1 MKRIQSIWLKFFL
14 IGVGLILVNKLL
26 NNVSGFYG
34 IFGKTLDLL
43 RPFFVGG
50 LLAFVLYKPSH
61 YLEKKLLSQKN
72 KYLKK
77 LSRGLGIGGV
87 YLALLAILFL
97 VAKVIWPAVYRN
109 AEQLVLEFPYY
120 YNRAMHLLEEY
131 NILNEPDLLNRLKP
145 LLETIFSA
153 KSLSKYFGYLSGFA
167 SSVVDIFAGIVVSVY
182 MLLEREMLVNVFKR
196 LVRLLVK
203 ESRQNQVISYFS
215 KAGNLF
221 YSYFA
226 GLGLDAIVIGLI
238 TVPFFYFF
246 RVPYAFLFGAVIG
259 ICNLIPFFGPIFAAI
274 LIFVVCLLSVGPIK
288 ALWILVFQI
297 VLGQLDSHI
306 IQPRII
312 SNSVGITPFW
322 VVFAVLVFGELW
334 GVLGMI
340 VGVPLVAVARFL
352 FMELEEAKQNREYHS
367 AM

>member
-1 MKRIQSIWLKFFL
+1 MKRIQSVWFKLFL
-14 IGVGLILVNKLL
+14 IGTGLILVNKLL

-34 IFGKTLDLL
+34 IFGKLIDIL

-50 LLAFVLYKPSH
+50 LLAFILYKPSH
-61 YLEKKLLSQKN
+61 YIEKKLLSQKY
-72 KYLKK
+72 KHLKK
-77 LSRGLGIGGV
+77 CSRGLGIGSV
-87 YLALLAILFL
+87 YLALFAILFL
-97 VAKVIWPAVYRN
+97 VVKVIWPAVYRN
-109 AEQLVLEFPYY
+109 VEQLVLEFPYY
-120 YNRAMHLLEEY
+120 YNRAMHVLEEY
-131 NILNEPDLLNRLKP
+131 RIFEQPELLNRVKS
-145 LLETIFSA
+145 LLETMFSPD
-153 KSLSKYFGYLSGFA
+153 SLSRYFGYLSGFA
-167 SSVVDIFAGIVVSVY
+167 SSVVDIFIGIVVSVY
-182 MLLEREMLVNVFKR
+182 MLLEREMLLNVFKR
-196 LVRLLVK
+196 FIRLMVK
-203 ESRQNQVISYFS
+203 ESRQHTVISYFT

-226 GLGLDAIVIGLI
+226 GLGLDAIVIGILS
-238 TVPFFYFF
+238 VPFFYFF
-246 RVPYAFLFGAVIG
+246 RVPYAFLFGAMIG
-259 ICNLIPFFGPIFAAI
+259 ICNLIPFFGPIFAAV

-297 VLGQLDSHI
+297 ILGQLDSHI

-352 FMELEEAKQNREYHS
+352 FVELEEAKQNN
-367 AM
+367 

>member
-1 MKRIQSIWLKFFL
+1 MKRLQSVWLKLFL
-14 IGVGLILVNKLL
+14 VGVGLILVNKLL

-34 IFGKTLDLL
+34 IFGKLIDLL

-50 LLAFVLYKPSH
+50 LLAFILYKPSH

-72 KYLKK
+72 QFLKK
-77 LSRGLGIGGV
+77 AARGVGIAAV
-87 YLALLAILFL
+87 YLALVAIVFL
-97 VAKVIWPAVYRN
+97 VVKVIWPAVYRN
-109 AEQLVLEFPYY
+109 VEQLILEIPYY
-120 YNRAMHLLEEY
+120 YNRSMKLLEEY
-131 NILNEPDLLNRLKP
+131 NLLSEPALLERLKTV
-145 LLETIFSA
+145 LETVFSA
-153 KSLSKYFGYLSGFA
+153 DSLSKYFGYLSGFA
-167 SSVVDIFAGIVVSVY
+167 SSVVDIFVGIVVSVY
-182 MLLEREMLVNVFKR
+182 VLLEREMLMNVFRR

-203 ESRQNQVISYFS
+203 EKQQQQVISYFT

-226 GLGLDAIVIGLI
+226 GLSLDAVVVGLI
-238 TVPFFYFF
+238 AVPFFYLF
-246 RVPYAFLFGAVIG
+246 RVPYAFLFGALIG
-259 ICNLIPFFGPIFAAI
+259 ICNLIPLFGPIFAAV
-274 LIFVVCLLSVGPIK
+274 LIFMVCLLSVGPVK

-306 IQPRII
+306 LQPRII
-312 SNSVGITPFW
+312 SHSVGITPFW

-352 FMELEEAKQNREYHS
+352 FAELEEAKENRRQLS
-367 AM
+367 N